1 MLLSCF
7 CWSWLT
13 SLSAYF
19 DGHHHYNISANQSPV
34 LPIWPIT
41 AQYSDIRWSVAVIRC
56 WPLTIE
62 CLSTPTPYI
71 GSNVPVSFIIR
82 RLHCTGASKCKHR
95 ENWKQKPAPARA
107 KSPAGRWEDSYQ
119 DCQGWS
125 FHCSRISKPC
135 LKWTCTL
142 YSASLEKKE
151 FWNGGWGFFDNTW
164 QILGWETWAGQ
175 GRPASNINLSEAD
188 LDWHKSHS
196 DL

>member
-1 MLLSCF
+1 MFLLI
-7 CWSWLT
+7 LT
-13 SLSAYF
+13 DLTLGILWWPSSLQ
-19 DGHHHYNISANQSPV
+19 HISQSEPSIARLTNHSTV
-34 LPIWPIT
+34 FRH
-41 AQYSDIRWSVAVIRC
+41 QMVAVIRC